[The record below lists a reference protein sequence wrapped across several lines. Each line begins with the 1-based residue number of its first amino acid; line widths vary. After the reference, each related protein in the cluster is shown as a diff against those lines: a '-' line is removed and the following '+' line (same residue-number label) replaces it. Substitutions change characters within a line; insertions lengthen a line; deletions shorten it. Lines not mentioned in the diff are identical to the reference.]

1 MTRMNSS
8 QFYDK
13 LLYLPEIKMYVG
25 CLDKDNP
32 KIFLYNCEK
41 QQVIARELN
50 RYTGISINS
59 DNLKTI
65 SFYFMDTGI
74 LVCNTIK
81 VPLRTTPNGRIR
93 YQQARVFYFI
103 DYNEDE

>member
-1 MTRMNSS
+1 MSSS

-59 DNLKTI
+59 NNLKTI

-74 LVCNTIK
+74 LVCNTLK
-81 VPLRTTPNGRIR
+81 VPIKTVNGFTR
-93 YQQARVFYFI
+93 YQQARKFYFI
-103 DYNEDE
+103 DYEADE

>member
-1 MTRMNSS
+1 MSSS

-59 DNLKTI
+59 NNLKTI

-74 LVCNTIK
+74 LVCNTLK
-81 VPLRTTPNGRIR
+81 VPIKTVNGFTR
-93 YQQARVFYFI
+93 YQQARIFYFI
-103 DYNEDE
+103 DYEADE